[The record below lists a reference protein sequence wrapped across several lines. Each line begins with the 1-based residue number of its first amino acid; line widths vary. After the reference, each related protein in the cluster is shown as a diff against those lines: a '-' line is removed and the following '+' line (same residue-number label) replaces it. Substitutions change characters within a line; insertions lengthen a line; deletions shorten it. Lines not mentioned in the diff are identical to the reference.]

1 MHFSKYLAPVG
12 QICVVP
18 RQCASDYIYWFY
30 MISHQFMTL
39 TQLGDPP
46 RHPPIMQ
53 DETYVEPDMPEF
65 PMATTAI
72 EEAAAHAPSDVDQP
86 RHVVEACQ
94 AIAKRLEWLLNL
106 RIVTEGTKAHDVMQ
120 DCLRIAKGV
129 TVQRNVYVRSR

>member
-1 MHFSKYLAPVG
+1 
-12 QICVVP
+12 
-18 RQCASDYIYWFY
+18 

-86 RHVVEACQ
+86 RHVVVTY
-94 AIAKRLEWLLNL
+94 IFMLILISFNL
-106 RIVTEGTKAHDVMQ
+106 IMQ
-120 DCLRIAKGV
+120 YVNTLSVFVNVIGGLPSNCKKVGV
-129 TVQRNVYVRSR
+129 VAQPKDSD